1 MKIQISNFYN
11 LSIIL
16 FILSGCQELT
26 DLNIGEQIL
35 LDVIETNETK
45 IESEEIKMG
54 DLEKTSVETKKNVVN
69 EIGIFSNTTHTCV
82 VLVEGMCTNLIH
94 WTGL

>member
-16 FILSGCQELT
+16 FILSGCQELR

-35 LDVIETNETK
+35 LDVIETNEPK
-45 IESEEIKMG
+45 IETEEIKIEN
-54 DLEKTSVETKKNVVN
+54 LEKTSVETKKNVGLKKRN
-69 EIGIFSNTTHTCV
+69 
-82 VLVEGMCTNLIH
+82 NLKAYYSY
-94 WTGL
+94 L

>member
-16 FILSGCQELT
+16 FILSGCQELR

-35 LDVIETNETK
+35 LDVIETNETNETK

-54 DLEKTSVETKKNVVN
+54 ELEKTSVETKKML
-69 EIGIFSNTTHTCV
+69 F
-82 VLVEGMCTNLIH
+82 
-94 WTGL
+94 